1 MAYDQA
7 HAKPKA
13 PGTLQL
19 VVDGRPIGEPVAF
32 TKDTQGAIELPSFSE
47 FLTEGKHKIQVVMT
61 GGSEMPYSIT
71 ADYNTL
77 TPNTSDECKLHLEV
91 ALANRKIEEGAST
104 EVNVSLFNTTSQ
116 KIPTPTAIIGIPGGL
131 EVRHD
136 QLKELVA
143 AGKIAAYE
151 VRGREVILYWLAL
164 EAEQRVDVSISL
176 IAAIPGT
183 YTGPA
188 SRAYLYYTDE
198 HKIWCDG
205 LAAKISPAK

>member
-1 MAYDQA
+1 
-7 HAKPKA
+7 KPTS

-19 VVDGRPIGEPVAF
+19 IVDGKPVGDPVIF
-32 TKDTQGAIELPSFSE
+32 TNDTQGAIELASIGE
-47 FLTEGKHKIQVVMT
+47 LLTVGNHQIQVVME
-61 GGSEMPYSIT
+61 GGSDMPYSIT

-77 TPNTSDECKLHLEV
+77 TPNSSQRCKLHLKVVLADSKIDEGV
-91 ALANRKIEEGAST
+91 ATEANVTVINKTDE
-104 EVNVSLFNTTSQ
+104 
-116 KIPTPTAIIGIPGGL
+116 KIPTPTAIIGIPAGL

-151 VRGREVILYWLAL
+151 VIGREVVLYWLGM
-164 EAEQRVDVSISL
+164 EAEQRVDLSISL
-176 IAAIPGT
+176 IAAVPGT

-198 HKIWCDG
+198 HKIWNDG
-205 LAAKISPAK
+205 LTATITPSK